1 MHRTLKF
8 RLYPNKEQEEKLLE
22 TLGICR
28 YVYNFLLR
36 EIKNQKI
43 MDRAL
48 IQGLLPDM
56 KICEPKLNKVY
67 SKVLQTECY
76 KLFSNFKGL
85 VKNKQNKR
93 KNGKLKFKNKYIF
106 RSFTYNQSGFKLI
119 ETEKRCQLLHLSKIG
134 NIQIRCHRNIKGK
147 IKQITIK
154 KYPSGKWF
162 ANIVEENNETIIK
175 RKIKSVVGIDLGLI
189 NMVYDSEGNKI
200 TNPKYFNKYYK
211 KLSRLHRKLS
221 RTKIASKNR
230 LKERIKVA
238 RQYEKLVNSRNDFL
252 HKLSRYYVDN
262 YDAIG
267 FEDLIINGMVHNK
280 YLSKSIL
287 NASWGK
293 LRQFVAY
300 KAESA
305 GKLFVTVNFRGTTQR
320 CSNCRKIVKKKLS
333 ERLHKCPYCNLKIP
347 RDYNSALE
355 IKNLMLKKLEIGQ
368 GLSDFKPVEKGVRL
382 LIKDVSFSR
391 NQETYLNK

>member
-106 RSFTYNQSGFKLI
+106 RSFTYNQSGFKII
-119 ETEKRCQLLHLSKIG
+119 ETEKRCQ
-134 NIQIRCHRNIKGK
+134 
-147 IKQITIK
+147 
-154 KYPSGKWF
+154 
-162 ANIVEENNETIIK
+162 
-175 RKIKSVVGIDLGLI
+175 
-189 NMVYDSEGNKI
+189 
-200 TNPKYFNKYYK
+200 
-211 KLSRLHRKLS
+211 
-221 RTKIASKNR
+221 
-230 LKERIKVA
+230 
-238 RQYEKLVNSRNDFL
+238 
-252 HKLSRYYVDN
+252 
-262 YDAIG
+262 
-267 FEDLIINGMVHNK
+267 
-280 YLSKSIL
+280 
-287 NASWGK
+287 
-293 LRQFVAY
+293 
-300 KAESA
+300 
-305 GKLFVTVNFRGTTQR
+305 
-320 CSNCRKIVKKKLS
+320 
-333 ERLHKCPYCNLKIP
+333 
-347 RDYNSALE
+347 
-355 IKNLMLKKLEIGQ
+355 
-368 GLSDFKPVEKGVRL
+368 
-382 LIKDVSFSR
+382 
-391 NQETYLNK
+391 